1 MLFLMNTVSYTAM
14 TLPSMIDS
22 ETAFQKSEIYLN
34 MQKQISKRRLMDVIH
49 QTMRSGRILPM
60 FSPNHRIQPPKVADV
75 AAV

>member
-1 MLFLMNTVSYTAM
+1 MLFLLNTVSYAAM

-49 QTMRSGRILPM
+49 QTMRSGRILPI
-60 FSPNHRIQPPKVADV
+60 FSPNHRIQPLKVADV
-75 AAV
+75 VPV